1 MNETVSYKNNVI
13 KIHSNVERRKENNF
27 IGTDHIKIPPIMSQQ
42 SLDFVVDSLN
52 CDAHDD
58 KDSKNAKTKDESS
71 VLIEIKTEDLKD
83 KSKIDDYEVTI
94 KLPNGKRVKMKAMED
109 DKVQANTKEKL
120 KKVIKTKSDK
130 VNNATVVQNILPIT
144 TGTLIPVTLV
154 RPPVPIQNLM
164 KIPIVALPTV
174 KNDLKI
180 DKRKKMVDNS
190 DNNNSR
196 QNLDSRSAASKRYR
210 QKLKELMR
218 IQNEDNKRLRE
229 LNENLNAEI
238 AILKLIIT
246 KHLKKCPIGDDLRDI
261 QQKLLHASQCLEV
274 ERDDT

>member
-1 MNETVSYKNNVI
+1 
-13 KIHSNVERRKENNF
+13 
-27 IGTDHIKIPPIMSQQ
+27 MSQQ
-42 SLDFVVDSLN
+42 SLDFVVDSLT

-71 VLIEIKTEDLKD
+71 VLIEIKTEDLKG

-120 KKVIKTKSDK
+120 KKVIKTKSEK

-154 RPPVPIQNLM
+154 RPSVPIQNLM
-164 KIPIVALPTV
+164 KIPIAALPTV

-180 DKRKKMVDNS
+180 DKRKKMVDNI
-190 DNNNSR
+190 DNNNKNSSR

-210 QKLKELMR
+210 
-218 IQNEDNKRLRE
+218 
-229 LNENLNAEI
+229 
-238 AILKLIIT
+238 
-246 KHLKKCPIGDDLRDI
+246 
-261 QQKLLHASQCLEV
+261 
-274 ERDDT
+274 